1 MKTVIIILLI
11 AVALC
16 FVISFLKRKFG
27 NKTTES
33 MEKEKKIKERTKT
46 TSERIGVSVN
56 TAPKVSY
63 GPRIDPIIEEGNRA
77 LSEMGRLYNSI
88 NDQTVRG
95 KINEIMMIT
104 DKIMQDAIDDPNDIP
119 QIKKFFSYYLPT
131 TIKLLNTY
139 DRMGSKEVESSN
151 IDNTMKNIDEM
162 LDVAIEAYKKRLDS
176 LFENQAIDIE
186 TDIDVMNQMLAKEGL
201 IERKGV

>member
-1 MKTVIIILLI
+1 MKTLLIILI
-11 AVALC
+11 AVAVLL
-16 FVISFLKRKFG
+16 FIVYKARNSGKSS
-27 NKTTES
+27 ES
-33 MEKEKKIKERTKT
+33 SEKEKRIKERTTK
-46 TSERIGVSVN
+46 TSERIGVS
-56 TAPKVSY
+56 TKSEQKVSY
-63 GPRIDPIIEEGNRA
+63 GPKIDPILEEGNRA

-88 NDQTVRG
+88 KDASVRT

-104 DKIMQDAIDDPNDIP
+104 DKIMQDAIDDPGDIP

-162 LDVAIEAYKKRLDS
+162 LDVAIVAYKKRLDS